1 MERHDYS
8 EMVYGFLSLSPKN
21 SDFGPRVRSYRID
34 YRHDAFYFFAKCPEE
49 VLDVEVFDILG
60 GELHQADSTSF
71 TPRRF
76 LYVEKKESVA
86 ELDALMQMKGF
97 EKQDNFYESR
107 YLMAFPHQ
115 NGLVYTV
122 KNCRKSFGEGQG
134 LKIR

>member
-1 MERHDYS
+1 
-8 EMVYGFLSLSPKN
+8 
-21 SDFGPRVRSYRID
+21 VRSYRID

-76 LYVEKKESVA
+76 LYVEKKESTT
-86 ELDALMQMKGF
+86 ELDDLMKIKGF
-97 EKQDNFYESR
+97 EKRDDFYESR

-115 NGLVYTV
+115 KGLVYAV
-122 KNCRKSFGEGQG
+122 RNCRKSFES
-134 LKIR
+134 KK

>member
-1 MERHDYS
+1 MEQYDYS

-21 SDFGPRVRSYRID
+21 SDFGPCVRSYRID

-49 VLDVEVFDILG
+49 VLDVEVYDILG

-76 LYVEKKESVA
+76 LYVEKKESA
-86 ELDALMQMKGF
+86 TELDALMKIKGF
-97 EKQDNFYESR
+97 EKQDDFYASR

-115 NGLVYTV
+115 NGLVYAV
-122 KNCRKSFGEGQG
+122 RNCRKSFES
-134 LKIR
+134 KK

>member
-1 MERHDYS
+1 MEQFDYS

-21 SDFGPRVRSYRID
+21 SDFGPCVRSYRID

-49 VLDVEVFDILG
+49 VLDVEVFSILG
-60 GELHQADSTSF
+60 GEMHQADSTSF

-76 LYVEKKESVA
+76 LYVEKKESAA
-86 ELDALMQMKGF
+86 ELNALMKIKGF
-97 EKQDNFYESR
+97 EKQDDFYESR

-122 KNCRKSFGEGQG
+122 KNCRKSFGEAPDRQ
-134 LKIR
+134 R